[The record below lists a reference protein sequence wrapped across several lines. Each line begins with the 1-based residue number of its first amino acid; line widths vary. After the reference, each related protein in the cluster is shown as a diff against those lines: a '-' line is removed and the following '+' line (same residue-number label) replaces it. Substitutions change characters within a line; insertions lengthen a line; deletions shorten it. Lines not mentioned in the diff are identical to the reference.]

1 MYRNK
6 PKKID
11 GLITV
16 YSEECG
22 GNNEKMIRRFSKKVK
37 KDGILAESMDRKR
50 FKKKSAVRTE
60 EKRKRKRLIEKHN
73 KKQNEL
79 LINKDSPRRRRS
91 KQ

>member
-1 MYRNK
+1 MYRNRTK
-6 PKKID
+6 RLE
-11 GLITV
+11 GLIV
-16 YSEECG
+16 VHSEECG
-22 GNNEKMIRRFSKKVK
+22 GNNEKMIRKFSKKVK
-37 KDGILAESMDRKR
+37 KDGILEEARDRKR

-91 KQ
+91 KK